1 MTEGQEIEHDD
12 GLRSDL
18 ATKSKARLS
27 FPQTTPVPDL
37 VGMWSIDLPN
47 LDSPLLFSFALH
59 RKPLK
64 GHFVVF
70 VAMLELGKK
79 NKNPPQKTTTTE
91 YSSSGTHIKPKCFLK

>member
-1 MTEGQEIEHDD
+1 MRT
-12 GLRSDL
+12 DL
-18 ATKSKARLS
+18 ATTSKARLS

-37 VGMWSIDLPN
+37 VGTWSIVLPN

-70 VAMLELGKK
+70 VAMLEV
-79 NKNPPQKTTTTE
+79 
-91 YSSSGTHIKPKCFLK
+91 YSSTGTHIKSQIFLKRS

>member
-1 MTEGQEIEHDD
+1 MRT
-12 GLRSDL
+12 DL
-18 ATKSKARLS
+18 ATTSKARLS

-37 VGMWSIDLPN
+37 VGAWSFVLPN

-79 NKNPPQKTTTTE
+79 KKKTQQNIAALVRI
-91 YSSSGTHIKPKCFLK
+91 SSQSVFLSDLDRSAIVSTVI

>member
-1 MTEGQEIEHDD
+1 MRT
-12 GLRSDL
+12 DL
-18 ATKSKARLS
+18 ATTSKARLS
-27 FPQTTPVPDL
+27 FLQTTPVPGL
-37 VGMWSIDLPN
+37 VGAWSIVLPN

-79 NKNPPQKTTTTE
+79 KKKHNR
-91 YSSSGTHIKPKCFLK
+91 I

>member
-1 MTEGQEIEHDD
+1 MRT
-12 GLRSDL
+12 DL
-18 ATKSKARLS
+18 ATTSKARLS

-70 VAMLELGKK
+70 VAMLELGKQQQQQ
-79 NKNPPQKTTTTE
+79 NIAALVRI
-91 YSSSGTHIKPKCFLK
+91 SSQSVFLSDLDRSAIVSTVV

>member
-1 MTEGQEIEHDD
+1 MRT
-12 GLRSDL
+12 DL
-18 ATKSKARLS
+18 ATTSKARLS
-27 FPQTTPVPDL
+27 FLQTTPVPGL
-37 VGMWSIDLPN
+37 VGAWSIVLPN

-79 NKNPPQKTTTTE
+79 QQQQNIAALVRI
-91 YSSSGTHIKPKCFLK
+91 SSQSVFLSDLDRSAIVSTVI

>member
-1 MTEGQEIEHDD
+1 MRT
-12 GLRSDL
+12 DL
-18 ATKSKARLS
+18 ATISKARLS

-37 VGMWSIDLPN
+37 VGAWSFVLPN
-47 LDSPLLFSFALH
+47 LDSPLLFSFGLY

-79 NKNPPQKTTTTE
+79 QQQQNIAALVRI
-91 YSSSGTHIKPKCFLK
+91 SSQSVSLSDLDRSAIVSTVI